1 MSNTISLDTIKNTT
15 GVTGVSR
22 WERGGM
28 VRNYVNFSGAATT
41 KVWEQ
46 DGKLYVD
53 VRKGRDSSEA
63 IEAIETL
70 IGCNLVDRYSQAA
83 DYVIVK

>member
-1 MSNTISLDTIKNTT
+1 MSNTISLDTIKNTK
-15 GVTGVSR
+15 GVAGINR
-22 WERGGM
+22 WERGSM

-46 DGKLYVD
+46 DGKLYVE

-63 IEAIETL
+63 IEAIESL
-70 IGCNLVDRYSQAA
+70 IGCNLTDRYSQAA